1 MGMIN
6 TDDGQAVAP
15 DMQVHYAKWRSW
27 EQALREDIAPK
38 LEEAARLLDTN
49 SKLQTE
55 GKWSAESGPKAFAT
69 KYEQYLT
76 EEVAALKAM
85 AKNARAFAD
94 KISTAMDML
103 MKNEG
108 DAAGWLD
115 KEAAKIPA
123 VYISDDKQAALDEF
137 AKHPSGSNLARLK
150 RYRY

>member
-1 MGMIN
+1 MVMIN

-27 EQALREDIAPK
+27 EQALREDIAPNLRK
-38 LEEAARLLDTN
+38 AAGQLELN
-49 SKLQTE
+49 IGLQTE

-69 KYEQYLT
+69 KYEKYLT

-85 AKNARAFAD
+85 AKHAEEFAD
-94 KISTAMDML
+94 KISEAMDML

-108 DAAGWLD
+108 DAAAWLD

-123 VYISDDKQAALDEF
+123 VYISDAKQAALDEF
-137 AKHPSGSNLARLK
+137 DKHPTPSNFARAQK
-150 RYRY
+150 YRY

>member
-15 DMQVHYAKWRSW
+15 DMQVHYAKWRNW
-27 EQALREDIAPK
+27 EKSLREDIAPK

-55 GKWSAESGPKAFAT
+55 GKWSAESGPQAFAT

-94 KISTAMDML
+94 KISTAIDML

-108 DAAGWLD
+108 DAAAWLD

-123 VYISDDKQAALDEF
+123 VYISEAKQAALDEF
-137 AKHPSGSNLARLK
+137 EKHPSGANLARLK
-150 RYRY
+150 RNRY

>member
-1 MGMIN
+1 MVMIN

-27 EQALREDIAPK
+27 EQALREDIAPN
-38 LEEAARLLDTN
+38 LQRAADQLRDN
-49 SKLQTE
+49 IGLQTE
-55 GKWSAESGPKAFAT
+55 GKWSAESGPQAFAT
-69 KYEQYLT
+69 KYKEYLT
-76 EEVAALKAM
+76 EEVAALEAM
-85 AKNARAFAD
+85 AKNATEFAD
-94 KISTAMDML
+94 RISDAMDML

-115 KEAAKIPA
+115 KEAAKIPS

-137 AKHPSGSNLARLK
+137 AKHPSGANLARLK

>member
-1 MGMIN
+1 MVMIN

-15 DMQVHYAKWRSW
+15 NMQVYYAKWRSW

-38 LEEAARLLDTN
+38 LEEAAGLLDTN
-49 SKLQTE
+49 SRLQTE
-55 GKWSAESGPKAFAT
+55 GKWSAESGPKTFAT
-69 KYEQYLT
+69 KYEKYLT
-76 EEVAALKAM
+76 EEVAALQAM

-94 KISTAMDML
+94 KISTAIDML

-108 DAAGWLD
+108 DAAAWLD
-115 KEAAKIPA
+115 KEAAKIPS

-137 AKHPSGSNLARLK
+137 AKHPSGANLARLK

>member
-1 MGMIN
+1 MVMIN

-27 EQALREDIAPK
+27 EQALRGEIAPK
-38 LEEAARLLDTN
+38 LRSAADQLNQTIG
-49 SKLQTE
+49 LQTE

-94 KISTAMDML
+94 KISTAIDML

-108 DAAGWLD
+108 DAAAWLD

-137 AKHPSGSNLARLK
+137 DKHPTPSNLARLK

>member
-1 MGMIN
+1 MVMIN

-27 EQALREDIAPK
+27 EQALRGEIAPK
-38 LEEAARLLDTN
+38 LRSAADQLRDN
-49 SKLQTE
+49 IGLQTE
-55 GKWSAESGPKAFAT
+55 GKWGTESGPKAFAA

-76 EEVAALKAM
+76 EEVAALNAM
-85 AKNARAFAD
+85 ADNAEKFAD
-94 KISTAMDML
+94 QILIAIDML

-137 AKHPSGSNLARLK
+137 DKHPTPSNFARVQ

>member
-1 MGMIN
+1 MVMIN

-27 EQALREDIAPK
+27 EQALREDIAPN
-38 LEEAARLLDTN
+38 LQRAADQLRDN
-49 SKLQTE
+49 IGLQTE
-55 GKWSAESGPKAFAT
+55 GKWSAESGPQAFAT
-69 KYEQYLT
+69 KYEKYLT
-76 EEVAALKAM
+76 EEVAALEAM
-85 AKNARAFAD
+85 AKNATEFAD
-94 KISTAMDML
+94 RISDAMDML

-137 AKHPSGSNLARLK
+137 EKHPSGANLARLK

>member
-1 MGMIN
+1 MVMIN

-27 EQALREDIAPK
+27 EQALREDIAPN
-38 LEEAARLLDTN
+38 LQRAADLLRDN
-49 SKLQTE
+49 IGLQTE
-55 GKWSAESGPKAFAT
+55 GKWSAESGPKAFAA

-76 EEVAALKAM
+76 EEVAALEAM
-85 AKNARAFAD
+85 AKNAKEFAD
-94 KISTAMDML
+94 KISKAMDML

-108 DAAGWLD
+108 DAAAWLD

-137 AKHPSGSNLARLK
+137 DKHPTQSNFARVQ

>member
-1 MGMIN
+1 MVMIN

-27 EQALREDIAPK
+27 EQALREDIAPNLK
-38 LEEAARLLDTN
+38 EAARLLDTN

-55 GKWSAESGPKAFAT
+55 GKWGTESGPKAFAA

-85 AKNARAFAD
+85 AQNAEKFAD
-94 KISTAMDML
+94 QIHKAMEML

-115 KEAAKIPA
+115 KEAAKIPS

-137 AKHPSGSNLARLK
+137 EKHPSGSNLARLK

>member
-1 MGMIN
+1 MVMIN

-27 EQALREDIAPK
+27 EQTLREDIAPN

-55 GKWSAESGPKAFAT
+55 GKWSAESGPKAFAA

-76 EEVAALKAM
+76 EEVAALQAM
-85 AKNARAFAD
+85 AENAKEFAD
-94 KISTAMDML
+94 RIKDAMEML
-103 MKNEG
+103 VKNEG
-108 DAAGWLD
+108 DAAAWLD

-137 AKHPSGSNLARLK
+137 EKHPSGANLARLQK
-150 RYRY
+150 YRY